1 MKKRILLFATGIMFI
16 ASSVFA
22 QTVTTTEYYVVKR
35 PVMPT
40 VTRVVSPGPDY
51 VWIDE
56 DWKYNTTTNSYE
68 WTGGHWMQP
77 PAAGQHY
84 YKGKWKKDKKGY
96 SWSSGY
102 WK

>member
-1 MKKRILLFATGIMFI
+1 MKKKILLFSAALFLA
-16 ASSVFA
+16 ASSAFA
-22 QTVTTTEYYVVKR
+22 QTVTYEEHYVTKR

-40 VTRVVSPGPDY
+40 VTRVASPGAGY

-56 DWKYNTTTNSYE
+56 DWKYDGATNQYQ
-68 WTGGHWMQP
+68 WTGGHWVAP
-77 PAAGQHY
+77 ENGKKY

-96 SWSSGY
+96 AWESGY